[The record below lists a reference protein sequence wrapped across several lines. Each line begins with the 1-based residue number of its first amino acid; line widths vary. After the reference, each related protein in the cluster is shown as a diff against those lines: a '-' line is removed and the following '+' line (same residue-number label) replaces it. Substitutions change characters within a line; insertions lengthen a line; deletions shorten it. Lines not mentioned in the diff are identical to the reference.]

1 MLGLL
6 VLTAQLRSGPHA
18 AAAPLQLPLD
28 DLGQSTNLALTADS
42 ASNLTLPV
50 PQGLKADRLTGT
62 IQVSGAGDDT
72 ALEIF
77 AGDRQLARIA
87 LTGKAGESL
96 PLSVGLATAAADEG
110 SMNLA
115 FRLDQKSG
123 ACGTSGNSATQIVG
137 MALKYQGTPQVPA
150 GINEFLPSVLAGLTI
165 VIPEKPSATVGSAA
179 VRLAS
184 AIAARYSPANPTI
197 QVKSATEHLA
207 GPTGLE
213 RRVTFT
219 GAGAAGLALGAG
231 GTQLVI
237 TGDGDALTAQVAAL
251 TSDLATLAGG
261 TTATAAGRTTLP
273 QDPPETQT
281 LTQLGIGGLTS
292 DGGGSATVHLGVESA
307 QVAGVAGGWRLHL
320 VGTAVTNS
328 QRSAQGRQGSL
339 ILYADGTPLQTW
351 PLTSNDFDLT
361 AQVPATRI
369 GRFTDLS
376 LVALADGTGCDAA
389 LQTSLAIDPASTL
402 TTSSSTRGTSTFTRL
417 PAALQPRYVLGS
429 PSDDVSAVADS
440 VTVAVALQ
448 RLSPGT
454 ALTPQWQP
462 GLKKALQTRL
472 PAVLLAGDQAL
483 PDVPGLPLRFSRTSI
498 TVPDGRRLQTTVDA
512 AMLQLA
518 TSDSRTVLVEQA
530 SSEAGERGLI
540 TWLERPGSMAGLTG
554 VGAVRSANGTV
565 ETFGAVSSDS
575 GAAGP
580 SGSDSTAVGI
590 PTTWLAAIGGAVGG
604 GVVVGAALLII
615 LRVRRRGAQS
625 GKTSRDGRTR

>member
-6 VLTAQLRSGPHA
+6 VLTAQLRSVPHA

-28 DLGQSTNLALTADS
+28 DLGQSTSLALTADS
-42 ASNLTLPV
+42 TSDLTLPV
-50 PQGLKADRLTGT
+50 PEGLKADRLTGT

-72 ALEIF
+72 ALEVF
-77 AGDRQLARIA
+77 AGDRQLAKIA
-87 LTGKAGESL
+87 LTGEAGESL
-96 PLSVGLATAAADEG
+96 PLSVGLPTAASDG
-110 SMNLA
+110 SVDLS

-123 ACGTSGNSATQIVG
+123 VCGTGENSATQIVG
-137 MALKYQGTPQVPA
+137 MALKYQGTPKVPT
-150 GINEFLPSVLAGLTI
+150 GINEFLPSVLTGLTI
-165 VIPEKPSATVGSAA
+165 VIPDKPSAAVGSAA

-184 AIAARYSPANPTI
+184 AIAARYSPATPTI
-197 QVKSATEHLA
+197 RLKSATEHLA
-207 GPTGLE
+207 AATGLG

-219 GAGAAGLALGAG
+219 GSGAAGLTLGPG
-231 GTQLVI
+231 GTQLTI
-237 TGDGDALTAQVAAL
+237 GGDGDALTAQVAAL
-251 TSDLATLAGG
+251 TSDLATLASG
-261 TTATAAGRTTLP
+261 TSATADGRTTIP

-281 LTQLGIGGLTS
+281 LTQLGIGGLAT
-292 DGGGSATVHLGVESA
+292 DGGGSATVHLGIESA

-328 QRSAQGRQGSL
+328 QRSPQGRQGSL
-339 ILYADGTPLQTW
+339 VLYADGTPLQTW

-361 AQVPATRI
+361 TQVPATRI

-376 LVALADGTGCDAA
+376 LVALSDGAGCNTG
-389 LQTSLAIDPASTL
+389 LQTTLAIDPASTL

-429 PSDDVSAVADS
+429 PSDDASAVADS

-462 GLKKALQTRL
+462 GLEQALQSRL
-472 PAVLLAGDQAL
+472 PAVLLVGDQPL

-512 AMLQLA
+512 AALQLT
-518 TSDSRTVLVEQA
+518 TSNSRTVLVEQA

-540 TWLERPGSMAGLTG
+540 TWLQRPDSLAGLTG
-554 VGAVRSANGTV
+554 VGAVRSADGTV
-565 ETFGAVSSDS
+565 KTFGAVSDPGVAESTRT
-575 GAAGP
+575 
-580 SGSDSTAVGI
+580 DSTSVGI
-590 PTTWLAAIGGAVGG
+590 PTTWVAAIGGAVGG
-604 GVVVGAALLII
+604 AVIVGAALLII
-615 LRVRRRGAQS
+615 LRVRRRGGPSA
-625 GKTSRDGRTR
+625 KTSRDGRTR